1 MLVRDFPNK
10 RIKGLLERIK
20 NGLGWRY
27 QQFVEPTIDLYG
39 DIPSFVKYQY
49 QLKTKVLKHKAVYIY
64 ANRRNIG
71 DYISHLGVREITGI
85 QGGELYCSKGGHK
98 EIIYLYLTFKISAF
112 ICHLKILISYLI
124 LFEVQI

>member
-49 QLKTKVLKHKAVYIY
+49 QNKNNTGSGSGRGGKNKESNTSNEVRSVLH
-64 ANRRNIG
+64 
-71 DYISHLGVREITGI
+71 S
-85 QGGELYCSKGGHK
+85 
-98 EIIYLYLTFKISAF
+98 
-112 ICHLKILISYLI
+112 
-124 LFEVQI
+124 